1 MKKMSM
7 IRGRRRMIAALVATA
22 ACLAP
27 GLAACSGGNATGAS
41 SDGPSGTIKFLGHTG
56 IQASMDP
63 VIKSFEAAYP
73 NIHVQTQY
81 APSGPTYTQTVVTQ
95 IQGGN
100 APDVFYSNGGT
111 GSSFSISPLAKSG
124 KILDLSDQSW
134 ASTIPSDATDMY
146 KIDGKTYGLNLDE
159 SPSGILYNV
168 GTFSKMGLRAPKTF
182 SDVLQVCSTARS
194 QGRYGI
200 ALPGQ
205 NAGFAA
211 EIVAGSIVYSS
222 TPDWDA
228 QRNAG
233 KTTFAGTA
241 GWQQTLSRFQQMQN
255 AECFQPGAASASSP
269 QAIQAMTT
277 GQALMTIVPS
287 GTIGSV
293 ANGKPNDW
301 AMAPFPGDS
310 ESQTRATIGYQDA
323 LAVSSTTKNKAAA
336 LAFLNYLAGPA
347 ASTYANASGTVSL
360 ADAKSGT
367 LSQPLQGVKPY
378 FDNKTTISRPADR
391 WPGGGALN
399 TLSTAV
405 VSSMTGQSSIDDALK
420 SVDQAW
426 GK

>member
-1 MKKMSM
+1 MS
-7 IRGRRRMIAALVATA
+7 IRKQGRVAAMAMA
-22 ACLAP
+22 AVCLIPA
-27 GLAACSGGNATGAS
+27 LAACGGGGSSSSAS
-41 SDGPSGTIKFLGHTG
+41 SAGPSGTIRFLGHTG
-56 IQASMDP
+56 IQAAMDP

-100 APDVFYSNGGT
+100 AADVFYSNGGT
-111 GSSFSISPLAKSG
+111 GSSFSVIPLAKSG

-134 ASTIPSDATDMY
+134 ASNIPSDAADMY
-146 KIDGKTYGLNLDE
+146 KVDGKTYGLNLDE
-159 SPSGILYNV
+159 SPTGILYNV
-168 GTFSKMGLRAPKTF
+168 NTFSQMGLQAPKTF
-182 SDVLQVCSTARS
+182 ADVLKICSSARS
-194 QGRYGI
+194 QGKYGI

-211 EIVAGSIVYSS
+211 EIVAGSTVYST

-228 QRNAG
+228 QRNAD

-241 GWQQTLSRFQQMQN
+241 GWQQTLAWFQQMQN
-255 AECFQPGAASASSP
+255 AQCFQPGAASASSP

-301 AMAPFPGDS
+301 AMVPFPGDS
-310 ESQTRATIGYQDA
+310 EAKTRAVIGYQDA

-336 LAFLNYLAGPA
+336 LAFLNYLAGQA
-347 ASTYANASGTVSL
+347 ASTYATNSGTVSL

-367 LSQPLQGVKPY
+367 LPQPLQGFKPY
-378 FDNKTTISRPADR
+378 LDNKTTIARQADR

-399 TLSTAV
+399 ALGTAV